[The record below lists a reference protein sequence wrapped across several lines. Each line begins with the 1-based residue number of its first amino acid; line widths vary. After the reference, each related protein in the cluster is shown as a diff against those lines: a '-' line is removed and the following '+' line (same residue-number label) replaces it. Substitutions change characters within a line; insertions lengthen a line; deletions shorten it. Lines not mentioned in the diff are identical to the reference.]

1 METQLSYSE
10 IQVNGQYKIGSRKI
24 CITDKHLAI
33 ILNHDTGDS
42 SGREEYIIYYYLDDR
57 FRMLITSRFE
67 LETVTY

>member
-42 SGREEYIIYYYLDDR
+42 SGREEYIIYYYLDD
-57 FRMLITSRFE
+57 IYSTPHTSRFKGVII
-67 LETVTY
+67 TH